1 MALDPATG
9 MMIGAGVGLVDTLI
23 RTQKANKLIKKLER
37 QGMPQYRTVQDIQ
50 REAQATV
57 KSGFTPEET
66 AQARGDIAR
75 QAAAGY
81 RLGTQ
86 TNPNLAGAVQAGI
99 NYGTIGQYGQL
110 AAQSA
115 RMREQKIQSLAS
127 MLTQADVRRAG
138 EERQLYMEAMR
149 GAGLAKQQAAQQRIE
164 TIQSGIYGLS
174 QLESKTP
181 KPPDPSSPD
190 FFSGISKSG
199 EVVSVNP
206 SFKDVY
212 FKEGWRPE

>member
-9 MMIGAGVGLVDTLI
+9 MIIGAGIGLGDTLI
-23 RTQKANKLIKKLER
+23 RSYKANKLIKSM
-37 QGMPQYRTVQDIQ
+37 QGKMPQYRTVQDIQ
-50 REAQATV
+50 REAQGTI
-57 KSGFTPEET
+57 KSGLTTEEM

-75 QAAAGY
+75 QASAGY
-81 RLGTQ
+81 RVATQ
-86 TNPNLAGAVQAGI
+86 TNPNLAGAIQAGI

-115 RMREQKIQSLAS
+115 RLREQKIQSLAS
-127 MLTQADVRRAG
+127 MLTQADARKTG

-174 QLESKTP
+174 QLESKP
-181 KPPDPSSPD
+181 KPPSPTDPGYFSGFNKQGQEVSINPD
-190 FFSGISKSG
+190 FLGA
-199 EVVSVNP
+199 
-206 SFKDVY
+206 Y
-212 FKEGWRPE
+212 QEGYRPE

>member
-1 MALDPATG
+1 MIDPATG
-9 MMIGAGVGLVDTLI
+9 IVIGAGVGLVDTLI
-23 RTQKANKLIKKLER
+23 RTHKANRLIKKLER
-37 QGMPQYRTVQDIQ
+37 KGMPQYRTVQDIQ
-50 REAQATV
+50 RESQATI
-57 KSGFTPEET
+57 KSGFTPEEM

-115 RMREQKIQSLAS
+115 RLREQKIQSLAG
-127 MLTQADVRRAG
+127 MLTQADVRKTG

-149 GAGLAKQQAAQQRIE
+149 GAGLAKQQAAQQRVE

-181 KPPDPSSPD
+181 KPPDPTSPD
-190 FFSGISKSG
+190 FFSGINKSG
-199 EVVSVNP
+199 QDVSINP
-206 SFKDVY
+206 SFKDAY
-212 FKEGWRPE
+212 DEGWRPE

>member
-1 MALDPATG
+1 MAIDPATG
-9 MMIGAGVGLVDTLI
+9 MLIGAGVGLVDTLI
-23 RTQKANKLIKKLER
+23 RTQKANKLIKSM
-37 QGMPQYRTVQDIQ
+37 QGKMPQYRTVQDIQ
-50 REAQATV
+50 REAQATT
-57 KSGFTPEET
+57 KSGLTTEEM

-115 RMREQKIQSLAS
+115 RLREQKIQSLAS
-127 MLTQADVRRAG
+127 MLSQADARKTG

-174 QLESKTP
+174 QLEGKTP

-190 FFSGISKSG
+190 YFGGVNIGG
-199 EVVSVNP
+199 EDVSINP
-206 SFKDVY
+206 SY
-212 FKEGWRPE
+212 SYEYSQGWRPE